1 MLKGEL
7 LMALRENITEAVQR
21 CYIIIA
27 VTNILYLFSET
38 SGLKLVKLGNECL
51 QLYYH
56 STPPLTCS
64 WDLSDIFRTANE
76 ATKKK
81 DFFCCL

>member
-51 QLYYH
+51 QLY
-56 STPPLTCS
+56 
-64 WDLSDIFRTANE
+64 
-76 ATKKK
+76 
-81 DFFCCL
+81 